1 MGTERLSGTL
11 GESGRM
17 HAAFDLATWQ
27 TAEGE
32 AGAYY
37 LLRTA
42 EFFPQAIIHR
52 DGPVA
57 VLPSAPMPEIAG
69 IPAKTDLERL
79 PLDEFVARGSV
90 HGIVV
95 AHQGTIVYERYPGMR
110 PFDRHLIWSITKT
123 FPAALVAMLHADGR
137 VEVNAPVDLYLP
149 ELIGTAWA
157 GTPVQDVLDMASGID
172 CREVDDP
179 DAYTDPGSL
188 FFPYEASLGM
198 LPPSPLARSPHAYVA
213 SLRRGRPSG
222 EAFEYASVD
231 TFVLGWLAERLFNQ
245 PFAEIVSERIW
256 RRMGAEA
263 DAACIV
269 GPDGAAATHGGMTAT
284 LRDVVRW
291 GMLHTPSG
299 SKLSDAPVLP
309 PGYIEAIQSGRPEMF
324 ERAAFGKQLTARLG
338 ERPNHNAWQW
348 DFVMDDGDF
357 FKSGYRGQG
366 LYVSPARDLVIAYV
380 GEQEVGQV
388 AHARALAT
396 SGLFSA

>member
-1 MGTERLSGTL
+1 MGLGQLSGRL
-11 GESGRM
+11 GESERM

-27 TAEGE
+27 VAEGD

-52 DGPVA
+52 AGPVSE
-57 VLPSAPMPEIAG
+57 LPSAPMPELG
-69 IPAKTDLERL
+69 QVVAKTDLGRL
-79 PLDEFVARGSV
+79 PLDDFVARGPV
-90 HGIVV
+90 HGFVV
-95 AHQGTIVYERYPGMR
+95 THRGTIVYERYPGMR

-123 FPAALVAMLHADGR
+123 FPAALVAMLAAEGR
-137 VEVNAPVDLYLP
+137 IDVSAPIDAYLP
-149 ELIGTAWA
+149 ELAGTDWA

-172 CREVDDP
+172 CLEVDDP

-188 FFPYEASLGM
+188 FYPYESSLGM
-198 LPPSPLARSPHAYVA
+198 LPPSPLARSPHEYVA
-213 SLRRGRPSG
+213 SLRRGRPNG

-231 TFVLGWLAERLFNQ
+231 TFVLGWLAERLFDQ

-269 GPDGAAATHGGMTAT
+269 GPDGTAATHGGMTAT

-291 GMLHTPSG
+291 GMLHTPSW
-299 SKLSDAPVLP
+299 SKISDAPVLP
-309 PGYIEAIQSGRPEMF
+309 PGYLNAIGSGRREIF
-324 ERAAFGKQLTARLG
+324 DRAALGKQLTERLG
-338 ERPNHNAWQW
+338 ERPSHNAWQW

-366 LYVSPARDLVIAYV
+366 LYISPARDLVIAYV
-380 GEQEVGQV
+380 GKQEVGQV